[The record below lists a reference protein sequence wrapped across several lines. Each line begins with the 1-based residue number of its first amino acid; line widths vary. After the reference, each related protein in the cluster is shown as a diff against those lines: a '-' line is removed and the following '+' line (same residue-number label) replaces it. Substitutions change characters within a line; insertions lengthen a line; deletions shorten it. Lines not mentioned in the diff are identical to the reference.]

1 MEALRRTSPMP
12 LSIVPLPSDLDG
24 LCNHSEQTISIR
36 EGMSE
41 VQTVCAAVHEIT
53 HAVLHNRDQ
62 ERIAGEGEK
71 KKDKSTMEIEALC
84 LHFDN
89 VDLLKFSSKILTSL
103 KIGIIRYTNTR
114 NLHEW
119 RYGKECI

>member
-1 MEALRRTSPMP
+1 
-12 LSIVPLPSDLDG
+12 
-24 LCNHSEQTISIR
+24 
-36 EGMSE
+36 MSE